1 MGATLKD
8 EGENDRVLLFSILDS
23 AVENKKSLFT
33 GVETDKVVDKIM
45 VVFLQKDKNLSEER
59 RGRIRN
65 NVKKALEI
73 LSDDIDESIKG
84 SIGVIKFLTN
94 MLEAIKVGNED
105 TEIGNVKMEK
115 LLESLNSEKYKN
127 MIDELL
133 NSFVS

>member
-1 MGATLKD
+1 M
-8 EGENDRVLLFSILDS
+8 
-23 AVENKKSLFT
+23 
-33 GVETDKVVDKIM
+33 
-45 VVFLQKDKNLSEER
+45 SEER

-133 NSFVS
+133 NSFVSS